1 MILTK
6 YADVYFKYLLT
17 VIFMQKK
24 QPKKQVQKTNTK
36 KTRVQKINAENKG
49 KNNNLKFL
57 DYGNT
62 LLGN

>member
-36 KTRVQKINAENKG
+36 KTRVQKITRKNNIKNSIRKNKGAENKY
-49 KNNNLKFL
+49 KK
-57 DYGNT
+57 
-62 LLGN
+62 

>member
-1 MILTK
+1 
-6 YADVYFKYLLT
+6 
-17 VIFMQKK
+17 MQKK

>member
-1 MILTK
+1 MKTVK
-6 YADVYFKYLLT
+6 KSNRQFK
-17 VIFMQKK
+17 K
-24 QPKKQVQKTNTK
+24 
-36 KTRVQKINAENKG
+36 RVQKINAENKG